1 MLTLCLI
8 SLSFTFTHLFSLH
21 THQAREWWSPNSKS
35 LHSCSLHST
44 VLPPK
49 ETSLWICLNF
59 VGSNP
64 RCIPRNFFL
73 VRYGSKHVQLR
84 DSTGCKTTEK
94 LSSSSNKHTHSQKG
108 WKISHLLRKLP
119 HFLQNGGNR
128 PTPLPATCERNDAV
142 AAHVVTASHDRPE
155 EESARTQ

>member
-1 MLTLCLI
+1 M
-8 SLSFTFTHLFSLH
+8 
-21 THQAREWWSPNSKS
+21 
-35 LHSCSLHST
+35 
-44 VLPPK
+44 
-49 ETSLWICLNF
+49 
-59 VGSNP
+59 GSNP

-84 DSTGCKTTEK
+84 DSTGCKTIEK

-119 HFLQNGGNR
+119 HFLQDGGNR

-142 AAHVVTASHDRPE
+142 AAHVVTASHDRPG
-155 EESARTQ
+155 EESAVLSKGAGRYGPTQGGHSSLGIYPLALNSLGNMLTQDQSEI